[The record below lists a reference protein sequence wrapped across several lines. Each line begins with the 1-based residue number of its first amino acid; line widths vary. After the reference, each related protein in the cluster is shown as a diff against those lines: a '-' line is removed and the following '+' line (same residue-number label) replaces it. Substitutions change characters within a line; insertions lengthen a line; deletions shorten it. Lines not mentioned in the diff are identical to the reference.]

1 MREYET
7 KTRKQTF
14 TCVRTYRDRGLVKIK
29 IKTIGQIKTKWLIKS
44 KPKQKKQHFIQKVS
58 TNQIDIHLNLTSKK
72 TKQKKKQKILRRT
85 S

>member
-29 IKTIGQIKTKWLIKS
+29 IKNYRTDKNKMVDIK
-44 KPKQKKQHFIQKVS
+44 
-58 TNQIDIHLNLTSKK
+58 
-72 TKQKKKQKILRRT
+72 
-85 S
+85 